1 MIDFSTPLAG
11 MNAAETSLNRTATN
25 IANYGA
31 SPLNSEQ
38 NSAQNSPQSTSGGDT
53 VDLSTDVVSMIE
65 ARNNFAANVKT
76 VQTEDQMTQSLLNI
90 FG

>member
-11 MNAAETSLNRTATN
+11 MNAAETSLNRTAAD
-25 IANYGA
+25 IANYGGSLLK
-31 SPLNSEQ
+31 SPQ
-38 NSAQNSPQSTSGGDT
+38 NSGQNSPQSTSGGDT
-53 VDLSTDVVSMIE
+53 VDLSTEMVSMIE

-76 VQTEDQMTQSLLNI
+76 VQTEDQMTQSLLKI

>member
-11 MNAAETSLNRTATN
+11 MNAAETSLNRTAAN
-25 IANYGA
+25 IANFGG
-31 SPLNSEQ
+31 SPATNPAP
-38 NSAQNSPQSTSGGDT
+38 SASGGDT
-53 VDLSTDVVSMIE
+53 VDLSSDMVSLIE

-76 VQTEDQMTQSLLNI
+76 VQTEDQMTQSLLKI